1 MDRAPGASVG
11 ATSPD
16 LQVPEPVLQLL
27 RRLWDAGQAGYL
39 VGGGVRDGMLGRSTS
54 NWDLATD
61 APPDD
66 VLALFS
72 GAVYENRFGTVA
84 VRHGEELYEITT
96 FRSDHDYADFRRPH
110 RVEWTDRLELD
121 LARRD
126 FTVNAMAWGAGR
138 PGAPGE
144 PTPDAPGLVDR
155 FGGRDDIAARTLRAV
170 GDPGDRFREDALRM
184 VRAIRLAAQLDF
196 KIEPATLAAIEAN
209 AELVAHLSGERIAA
223 ELDRLLAAPTPSVG
237 LRLLEST
244 GVLRAISREL
254 AEQRGVPQNKI
265 PGDDLWDHTVRSVD
279 AATAANPVV
288 RLATLVHDIGKPATA
303 ADGHFYGHDKVGAE
317 LARALLERLHYPRS
331 VVERVTLLVR
341 YHMPTYEP
349 SWSDGAIRRFIRK
362 VGRPALDELWALQQA
377 DNIGSGVA
385 PGAGGLDELR
395 RRVDEQLAAEIA
407 LDLGDLE
414 IDGNDLLSELGL
426 DPGPTVGRILDALL
440 ERVVEDPQLND
451 RPTLLLLARSMLDGD
466 A

>member
-16 LQVPEPVLQLL
+16 LEVPEPVLDLL
-27 RRLWDAGQAGYL
+27 RRLWDAGHAGYA
-39 VGGGVRDGMLGRSTS
+39 VGGSLRDAFLGREATD
-54 NWDLATD
+54 WDLATD
-61 APPDD
+61 APPER
-66 VLALFS
+66 VLELLP
-72 GAVYENRFGTVA
+72 GGVYENRFGTVA
-84 VRHGEELYEITT
+84 VRHAGELFEITT

-155 FGGRDDIAARTLRAV
+155 FGGREDIAARTLRAV
-170 GDPGDRFREDALRM
+170 GDAGDRFREDALRM

-196 KIEPATLAAIEAN
+196 TIEPATLAAIAGH
-209 AELVAHLSGERIAA
+209 AELVRHLSGERIAT
-223 ELDRLLAAPTPSVG
+223 ELDRLLAAPRPSIG

-244 GVLRAISREL
+244 GVLRSISPEL
-254 AEQRGVPQNKI
+254 AAQRGVAQNKI

-279 AATAANPVV
+279 AAPAANPVV

-317 LARALLERLHYPRS
+317 LARELLERLRYPRS

-349 SWSDGAIRRFIRK
+349 SWSGGAIRRFIRK
-362 VGRPALDELWALQQA
+362 VGRPALDELWELQRA
-377 DNIGSGVA
+377 DNVGSGVA

-395 RRVDEQLAAEIA
+395 RRVDEQLAAAVA
-407 LDLGDLE
+407 LDLGDLA
-414 IDGNDLLSELGL
+414 IDGHDLLSELAL
-426 DPGPTVGRILDALL
+426 EPGPTVGRILDALL
-440 ERVVEDPQLND
+440 ERVMEEPQLND
-451 RPTLLLLARSMLDGD
+451 RPTLLLLARSILESDE
-466 A
+466 